1 MSEKKTP
8 FQGIGT
14 ALITPFKDGK
24 IDYPTLE
31 WLIESQINAG
41 IDALIIG
48 GTTGEAATLEESERR
63 ELYSY
68 AAMTVRNRTKL
79 ILGTGS
85 NDTKLSL
92 KLTRIA
98 EDIGCDGILV
108 VTPYYNKGTEEGV
121 YLHYSA
127 IADSTSL
134 PLIIY
139 NVPSRT
145 GVNLGYTLLRRLAQ
159 KPNIV
164 GIKEASDSVDRLV
177 SLAEFRDTLH
187 IYAGNDSQ
195 IYPTLALGGV
205 GAISVVSNILPALT
219 RQIYTAYSAQNIKAA
234 LDTQLA
240 LLPFIKALFIET
252 NPAPLKFIM
261 SHLGIT
267 DGELRLP
274 LAEVREST
282 RDTLIAEYN
291 KLLSRPNQQ

>member
-1 MSEKKTP
+1 MSEKKLP
-8 FQGIGT
+8 FRGIGT
-14 ALITPFKDGK
+14 ALITPMKDGK
-24 IDYPTLE
+24 IDYPSLE
-31 WLIESQINAG
+31 SLIEAQISAG

-48 GTTGEAATLEESERR
+48 GTTGEEATLDEAERR
-63 ELYSY
+63 ELYSF
-68 AAMTVRNRTKL
+68 AARTVGARTKL

-85 NDTKLSL
+85 NDTRLSL

-98 EDIGCDGILV
+98 EDVGCDGILV
-108 VTPYYNKGTEEGV
+108 VTPYYNKGTEDGI
-121 YLHYSA
+121 YKHYSA

-145 GVNLGYTLLRRLAQ
+145 GVNLGFNLLCRLSE
-159 KPNIV
+159 KSNVV

-177 SLAEFRDTLH
+177 SLAEFRNTLP

-205 GAISVVSNILPALT
+205 GAISVVSNLLPSLT
-219 RQIYTAYSAQNIKAA
+219 RQIYTSFISNNPKSA
-234 LDTQLA
+234 LDTQLL
-240 LLPFIKALFIET
+240 LLPLIKALFLET

-261 SHLGIT
+261 SHLGLT

-282 RDTLIAEYN
+282 KEILISEYS
-291 KLLSRPNQQ
+291 KLTKDSK